1 MTDDRTGVR
10 GPADGAAPD
19 GTAPD
24 GAAPD
29 GTAPDGAAPDGTAPG
44 GDTPDG
50 AAPGGAVPRGA
61 AGLPAARTP
70 AATAPGAPVPGAP
83 APDGRTAAPTPPAP
97 RDPHAPRASRGGV
110 SAFGSLSKV
119 MVVAFLRD
127 RSALFFVVLFPL
139 MFLVLFGTLFKSASS
154 PHAKV
159 AQVGPVAV
167 VDSLKGP
174 ARDDL
179 DKVFTVTRMPDE
191 AEALRKVR
199 KGDLDALIEQDG
211 SGTVVLRFSAADQ
224 VRAGAVQG
232 VVNALVQQAN
242 QDASGRPPAYRLRS
256 AQVEDESIKAIQF
269 FTPGLLGWAIATG
282 AVFSAALTLVSWR
295 KKRLLRRLRLAPVSA
310 GAIVASRVGVSLL
323 TGLVQTAIFISVATL
338 PFFGLRLTG
347 HWWLAVPL
355 VVCGIIAFMSIGLV
369 VGAVAKTEEAA
380 NGMAQSIVLPMS
392 FLSGSFFSMDDAPSW
407 LKGISE
413 VLPLRHLVTSVQSVL
428 TRGGGFGDAL
438 PTMGGLLLFAAVLTG
453 IAWRLFSW
461 EDA

>member
-19 GTAPD
+19 GTAP
-24 GAAPD
+24 GR
-29 GTAPDGAAPDGTAPG
+29 
-44 GDTPDG
+44 DTHDG

-70 AATAPGAPVPGAP
+70 AAATAPGAPVPGAP
-83 APDGRTAAPTPPAP
+83 VPGAPDPDGRTAAPAPPAP
-97 RDPHAPRASRGGV
+97 RDPHPPRASRGGV

-174 ARDDL
+174 AREDL
-179 DKVFTVTRMPDE
+179 DKVLTVTRMPDE

-323 TGLVQTAIFISVATL
+323 TGLVQTAIFVSVATL

-369 VGAVAKTEEAA
+369 VGAVAKTQEAA

-392 FLSGSFFSMDDAPSW
+392 FLSGSFFPMDDAPSW